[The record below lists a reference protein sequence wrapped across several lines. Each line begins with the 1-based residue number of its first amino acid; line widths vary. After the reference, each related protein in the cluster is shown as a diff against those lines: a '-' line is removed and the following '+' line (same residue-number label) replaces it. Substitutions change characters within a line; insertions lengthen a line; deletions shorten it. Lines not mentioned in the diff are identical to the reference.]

1 MPDGR
6 EFYIESK
13 KQTIAQILLADTEY
27 IVCTYPKVWSEK
39 KYLIYVGERNGN
51 KFEIHCFPQ
60 KSYLRVE
67 NEELFEALKEEWSFT
82 LVSRK
87 DTSHTKISP
96 VYIQESDPILSD
108 QEKKHA
114 ERIVNA
120 VWVLTKLENDHKR
133 KNQIIKKVDSADLF
147 DVYHAFIGQLEHLL
161 RDVKRSY
168 RETTERTRVIRGRL
182 SNRGRVNLVMRPSN
196 RFECIFDEFVV
207 QAPVYKIISTCLDI
221 VLNADFHSSFLWLHK
236 QFTEM
241 RQQGQVHVRTL
252 AGVEAFP
259 RNLAR
264 SELRRLQRRLPR
276 RFRSFEP
283 LLPLMKKILD
293 DDASQ
298 LIDQDELAT
307 SVRIV
312 HEADSEK
319 VWEKFLENGLKLF
332 GHQVEDQAE
341 YDRTWNVGGTKQL
354 DILLNG
360 GVELV
365 DAKYYSKLREVRGSE
380 NQYQMFFYMFAQFA
394 LNMNDPDNKR
404 PKRITL
410 VYPLSDEE
418 EEIQQ
423 ETHVLEDERMGEIF
437 TTLYTAVPQ
446 DQFPPLR
453 TLGVPLPGP
462 DVIEELSD
470 TILHGGNWV
479 KKYFEEY
486 FSEFGAQFYRN

>member
-1 MPDGR
+1 MPDGK
-6 EFYIESK
+6 EYYIDSK

-51 KFEIHCFPQ
+51 KFELINFPQ
-60 KSYLRVE
+60 KSHLRVE
-67 NEELFEALKEEWSFT
+67 NDELFEKLNEEWSFT

-87 DTSHTKISP
+87 DTSHAKLSP
-96 VYIQESDPILSD
+96 VYIQESDPDLTY
-108 QEKKHA
+108 QEKKHT

-120 VWVLTKLENDHKR
+120 VWALTKLKNDHEKE
-133 KNQIIKKVDSADLF
+133 NQSIQKLDSADLF
-147 DVYHAFIGQLEHLL
+147 DVYHAFMAQLEHLL

-182 SNRGRVNLVMRPSN
+182 SNRGRLNLVMRPSN

-207 QAPVYKIISTCLDI
+207 QAPVYKIITSCLEI
-221 VLNADFHSSFLWLHK
+221 ILNADFHSSFLWLHK
-236 QFTEM
+236 QFTTM

-264 SELRRLQRRLPR
+264 SELRKLERRLPR

-283 LLPLMKKILD
+283 LLPLMKRILD

-298 LIDQDELAT
+298 LVDEDEPAT

-319 VWEKFLENGLKLF
+319 VWEKFLENGLKVF
-332 GHQVEDQAE
+332 GHQVENQAKYE
-341 YDRTWNVGGTKQL
+341 RTWNVGRTKEL
-354 DILLNG
+354 DIRLNG

-365 DAKYYSKLREVRGSE
+365 DAKYYSKLSEVRGSG
-380 NQYQMFFYMFAQFA
+380 NQYQMLFYMFAQFG
-394 LNMNDPDNKR
+394 LNMDALGER

-418 EEIQQ
+418 DEIQH

-437 TTLYTAVPQ
+437 TTLYTTLPQ

-462 DVIEELSD
+462 EVIEELSD

-479 KKYFEEY
+479 KQYYEEN
-486 FSEFGAQFYRN
+486 FPEFGGHFFRS